1 MNRKVFLAEALTVR
15 LHELIRD
22 GHGDDSEA
30 DNVRDELIDGLSSL
44 SADDRRALNDLSGDL
59 FMLSSEEI
67 LVAQTNITHVELK
80 AAWEARDWNQL
91 RQLLVYEIP
100 HVTQDYR
107 AYLRG
112 RAWGELGFHRAAAEF
127 LFFAWKARPEKDN
140 YGFLAVQALLD
151 ADAFEEAWN
160 RAAEVTVT
168 ERASATLLYKVADVL
183 YTGASRCDSG
193 FQARLYERVIEVV
206 DKAAQF
212 QQPSVVSIRVAGLVK
227 KAFALA
233 SLKRLDEADL
243 ALTQAL
249 ELDRNN
255 DVVLSARGL
264 VRLEADRPSDA
275 LLDFV
280 RAVDEHTLFAWP
292 YVYLA
297 QHAFKNREFERALD
311 LIEECLPRTTGTR
324 LRANLIEWKAITMH
338 SLGRTGEAME
348 SANEAESLEPFNERI
363 ATTVELIRNARS
375 IDESLLTLDLTPG
388 EMRLSA

>member
-1 MNRKVFLAEALTVR
+1 
-15 LHELIRD
+15 
-22 GHGDDSEA
+22 
-30 DNVRDELIDGLSSL
+30 
-44 SADDRRALNDLSGDL
+44 
-59 FMLSSEEI
+59 
-67 LVAQTNITHVELK
+67 
-80 AAWEARDWNQL
+80 
-91 RQLLVYEIP
+91 
-100 HVTQDYR
+100 
-107 AYLRG
+107 
-112 RAWGELGFHRAAAEF
+112 
-127 LFFAWKARPEKDN
+127 
-140 YGFLAVQALLD
+140 
-151 ADAFEEAWN
+151 
-160 RAAEVTVT
+160 
-168 ERASATLLYKVADVL
+168 
-183 YTGASRCDSG
+183 
-193 FQARLYERVIEVV
+193 
-206 DKAAQF
+206 
-212 QQPSVVSIRVAGLVK
+212 
-227 KAFALA
+227 
-233 SLKRLDEADL
+233 
-243 ALTQAL
+243 
-249 ELDRNN
+249 
-255 DVVLSARGL
+255 L